1 MSSVLISRSPD
12 LTRLQN
18 EGFDLDVVG
27 GYLVVRQVPYVTA
40 ERTVA
45 HGDLVC
51 ELTLAGDRTTM
62 PSSHVMYFTGH
73 APCHLNG
80 SPITAIQH
88 GEAMQQFGPG
98 LSVQRSFSNKP
109 ADGYADYYHKVA
121 RYAEIISGPAV
132 ALDAAATARPF
143 RPISNEQ
150 SGSPFVYSDTNSA
163 RGHFQAV
170 SGKLAEHKVGIVG
183 AGGTGSYVLD
193 LVAKTPVAEI
203 RLFDADLFLQH
214 NAFRAPGAASIE
226 ELQRKP
232 TKVAY
237 LAEVYSRMH
246 RGVKAYA
253 ERMGSE
259 NLSHLEGLN
268 FVFLCLDS
276 GPAKKDI
283 VEFLVE
289 KDISFIDCGIG
300 VQSVDDRL
308 IGIVR
313 VTAATPKKHDHLE
326 GRVSFAEPQ
335 DDAYSTNIQIAE
347 LNMLNAALAVIKWKK
362 FTGFYADFEHE
373 HHTTYSIDTGML
385 THEQLQP

>member
-1 MSSVLISRSPD
+1 MSFALINRNTDLSR
-12 LTRLQN
+12 LRN

-40 ERTVA
+40 ERMIA
-45 HGDLVC
+45 RGDLVC
-51 ELTLAGDRTTM
+51 ELTLAGDRTTK
-62 PSSHVMYFTGH
+62 PATHVMYFTGRT
-73 APCHLNG
+73 PCHLNG

-88 GEAMQQFGPG
+88 GEAVQQFGPG
-98 LSVQRSFSNKP
+98 LTVQRSFSNKP
-109 ADGYADYYHKVA
+109 PEGYSDYYHQVT
-121 RYAEIISGPAV
+121 RYAEIISGPAM
-132 ALDAAATARPF
+132 AMDATVTARTF
-143 RPISNEQ
+143 HPIENEQ
-150 SGSPFVYSDTNSA
+150 PDSPFVYLDTNST

-170 SGKLAEHKVGIVG
+170 SAKLVGHKVGIVG
-183 AGGTGSYVLD
+183 VGGTGSYVLD
-193 LVAKTPVAEI
+193 LVAKTPVQEI

-232 TKVAY
+232 TKVAH
-237 LAEVYSRMH
+237 LAEVYSRIH

-253 ERMGSE
+253 VRLNAE
-259 NLSHLEGLN
+259 NLSHLDGMN
-268 FVFLCLDS
+268 FVFLSLDS

-283 VEFLVE
+283 VEYLIA
-289 KDISFIDCGIG
+289 KGISFVDCGIG
-300 VQSVDDRL
+300 IQLVDDRL

-313 VTAATPKKHDHLE
+313 VTTATPAKNDHVI
-326 GRVSFAEPQ
+326 GRVSFAEAQ

-362 FTGFYADFEHE
+362 HQGFYADFEHE

-385 THEQLQP
+385 VHEQLHS